1 MERMNVLNF
10 EDQLRAVVEE
20 LKNTVLERTDE
31 MNNKLEHLL
40 NKVGSMERELDELGK
55 TVESTRQLAS
65 KVNDRLR
72 WG

>member
-1 MERMNVLNF
+1 MLNF
-10 EDQLRAVVEE
+10 EDLLRAVVEE

-31 MNNKLEHLL
+31 MNNKLEYLL
-40 NKVGSMERELDELGK
+40 NKVERLERELDELGK

>member
-1 MERMNVLNF
+1 MNVLNF

>member
-1 MERMNVLNF
+1 MNMLNF
-10 EDQLRAVVEE
+10 EDLLRAVVEE

-31 MNNKLEHLL
+31 MNNKLEYLL
-40 NKVGSMERELDELGK
+40 NKVERLERELDELGK

>member
-1 MERMNVLNF
+1 MNMLNF
-10 EDQLRAVVEE
+10 EDQLRAIVEE

-40 NKVGSMERELDELGK
+40 IKVESIEKELDELGK
-55 TVESTRQLAS
+55 TVESTNRLA
-65 KVNDRLR
+65 NQTNNRLR